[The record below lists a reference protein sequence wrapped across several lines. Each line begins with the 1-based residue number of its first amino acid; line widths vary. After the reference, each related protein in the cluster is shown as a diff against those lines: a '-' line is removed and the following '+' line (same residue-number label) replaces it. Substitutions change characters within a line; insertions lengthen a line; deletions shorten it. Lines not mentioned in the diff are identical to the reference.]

1 MNPRIEIDYNK
12 LKYNTATIVEQCRK
26 QDIHVVAV
34 TKGFCAIPQIA
45 QAIFEGG
52 VKYFGDS
59 RLENLI
65 KLKDF
70 PIEKILLR
78 LPMIS
83 QAEAVVK
90 HADISL
96 NSEIETIKT
105 LNQYAKKAHKLHKIV
120 LMLDLGDLREGIFH
134 KEEIDTVCD
143 LLKEMTNIKVVGIG
157 TNLTCFGGVIPE
169 EKNLTRLVD
178 LGRHIEEALDTKL
191 EMISGGN
198 SSSFYLLEKKG
209 LVEGINQLR
218 LGEAILLGTESAY
231 GENIQGLHQDV
242 FTLVAEIIEIKEKPS
257 MPIGKIGRDAFGN
270 VPVFVDQ
277 GIRKRG
283 ILAIGKQDLA
293 THNIYPIDPFI
304 KIIGS
309 SSDHLIVDITDTQNL
324 FRIGDEMRF
333 HVSYGAMLALMT
345 SEYVYKNVVKS

>member
-1 MNPRIEIDYNK
+1 MNPRIDIDYNK
-12 LKYNTATIVEQCRK
+12 LKHNAATIVGQCRK
-26 QDIHVVAV
+26 QGIHIVAV

-96 NSEIETIKT
+96 NSEIETIKV
-105 LNQYAKKAHKLHKIV
+105 LNQYAKKSNKLHKIV
-120 LMLDLGDLREGIFH
+120 LMIDLGDLREGIFDE
-134 KEEIDTVCD
+134 EEIDAVCD
-143 LLKEMTNIKVVGIG
+143 LLKELTNIKVVGIG

-178 LGRHIEEALDTKL
+178 LGRHIEEALDIQL

-198 SSSFYLLEKKG
+198 SSSFYLLEKGG
-209 LVEGINQLR
+209 LVKEINQLR

-231 GENIQGLHQDV
+231 GENIQGVHQDV

-277 GIRKRG
+277 GIRKRA

-293 THNIYPIDPFI
+293 THKIYPTDSSI

-309 SSDHLIVDITDTQNL
+309 SSDHLIVDITDVSKAL
-324 FRIGDEMRF
+324 KIGDELRF
-333 HVSYGAMLALMT
+333 HVGYGAMLALMT
-345 SEYVYKNVVKS
+345 SEYVYKKVIR